1 MKKLVLASVLALAS
15 LSLVSAPLLRAQ
27 DSTITIKDPA
37 EFNAY
42 QMASGQTDPA
52 TKAAALESFLQT
64 YPNSVVK
71 SAVLNDLIDTY
82 QRMQNADKTLSAAS
96 RLLEV
101 DPTNMKAIFIS
112 VFIQKNQCA
121 KTQDA
126 QTCDDAGAL
135 ALKGL
140 SVAKPA
146 GTSDDDWKKLTGATY
161 PVFHSAIALDDV
173 VGKKDIKA
181 GISEYKTELMLYSPD
196 QTKSGPGLW
205 DTLQLAEAYTKLTP
219 PDPVDAIWFYARAW
233 NYAVPLRQQIESRIE
248 YYYINYHGNLD
259 GLDAVKTQAAD
270 TVFPPASY
278 TIAPKLT
285 PVQIAHNVI
294 ATTPDLTTLNL
305 EDKEYIL
312 ANGTP
317 DDAAKL
323 WAVLKDQVTP
333 VPGIVTDA
341 TASAIKV
348 TVVKAGRKTD
358 YTINLNTPVSY
369 TTIPAEDAAFSAK
382 KSFILASGVGA
393 DTDKLAAVLNEDT
406 RVEPKVEIQ
415 PVLSQIKVAVTK
427 DAQAA
432 KVADFIV
439 NLAKPLDDE
448 KEIPAVGFNYG
459 IPPATTLI
467 GTYDSY
473 KPVAATAT
481 RAATAEIVLRA
492 GAVQPEVKK
501 PVEHHKPAAG
511 HHAAH

>member
-1 MKKLVLASVLALAS
+1 MKKLVLASVMALAS
-15 LSLVSAPLLRAQ
+15 ISFVYAPMLRAQ

-52 TKAAALESFLQT
+52 SKATALESFLQA

-82 QRMQNADKTLSAAS
+82 QSLQNADKALSAAS

-112 VFIQKNQCA
+112 VYIRKNQCA

-126 QTCDDAGAL
+126 QTCDDGGAL

-146 GTSDDDWKKLTGATY
+146 GVSDGDWKKQTSATY
-161 PVFHSAIALDDV
+161 PVFHSAIAQDDII
-173 VGKKDIKA
+173 GKKDVKA
-181 GISEYKTELMLYSPD
+181 GIAEYRTELMLYSAD
-196 QTKSGPGLW
+196 QTKGGPGLW
-205 DTLQLAEAYTKLTP
+205 DTLQLAEAYTKLDP
-219 PDPVDAIWFYARAW
+219 PDAVQAIWFYARAW
-233 NYAVPLRQQIESRIE
+233 NYATPIKAQIEAKMD
-248 YYYINYHGNLD
+248 YYYTKFHGNLE
-259 GLDAVKTQAAD
+259 GLDTVKALAAD
-270 TVFPPASY
+270 TVFPPATY
-278 TIAPKLT
+278 AVTPAPT
-285 PVQIAHNVI
+285 PVEIAHTVVS
-294 ATTPDLTTLNL
+294 TTPDLTTLNL

-312 ANGTP
+312 ANGSP

-341 TASAIKV
+341 TASAVKV
-348 TVVKAGRKTD
+348 TVIKAEKKTEFLV
-358 YTINLNTPVSY
+358 NLSVPVSY
-369 TTIPAEDAAFSAK
+369 ATIPATSDAFSAK
-382 KSFILASGVGA
+382 KTFILTSGVAA
-393 DTDKLAAVLNEDT
+393 DTDKLAAILNEDT
-406 RVEPKVEIQ
+406 RVEPRVEIQ
-415 PVLSQIKVAVTK
+415 PVISQIKVAVTK
-427 DAQAA
+427 DAQTA

-448 KEIPAVGFNYG
+448 KEIPAIGFVYG

-492 GAVQPEVKK
+492 GAVQLEVKK
-501 PVEHHKPAAG
+501 TVEKRKPAAG
-511 HHAAH
+511 HHVAH